1 LKYLVAESKVGLAI
15 EVSAVNR
22 IIETCSIL
30 LFLAVAPLASAQV
43 TPPPVTPLGPEM
55 TISVHDYAD
64 VPAKLLNAAEAQ
76 AREIYRRA
84 GLETAWLNCS
94 PKLEKIEPG
103 SCHFSD
109 STHLTLK
116 ISARAVNAQV
126 RDRADVLGT
135 AYPDD
140 KGVGYFAYVFY
151 DRVQELAER
160 QRLGHGLLA
169 DVMAHEIGHLLLGS
183 NSHSLS
189 GIMCAHWNYDQLR
202 NIAEG
207 AMSFVPWQS
216 KIMRDRLRA
225 RQSGRLDLSPVSRQ
239 QKISPVASTLAAG
252 LALLWSSER
261 SSQISVAQVRE
272 TGPE

>member
-1 LKYLVAESKVGLAI
+1 M
-15 EVSAVNR
+15 
-22 IIETCSIL
+22 
-30 LFLAVAPLASAQV
+30 FLAVAPLASAQI
-43 TPPPVTPLGPEM
+43 PPPPTALGPEM

-64 VPAKLLNAAEAQ
+64 VPSKLLSAAEEQ
-76 AREIYRRA
+76 AREIYHRA
-84 GLETAWLNCS
+84 GLETVWLNCS
-94 PKLEKIEPG
+94 PKLEKIEPE

-109 STHLTLK
+109 TTHLTLK
-116 ISARAVNAQV
+116 ISPHAFNAQV
-126 RDRADVLGT
+126 RDRLDVLGT

-160 QRLGHGLLA
+160 QRLGHTLLA

-207 AMSFVPWQS
+207 VMSFIPSQS
-216 KIMRDRLRA
+216 KMMRERLRT
-225 RQSGRLDLSPVSRQ
+225 RQTGRLAQPPIPPQ
-239 QKISPVASTLAAG
+239 Q
-252 LALLWSSER
+252 E
-261 SSQISVAQVRE
+261 ISVAVS
-272 TGPE
+272 GLAGG

>member
-1 LKYLVAESKVGLAI
+1 
-15 EVSAVNR
+15 
-22 IIETCSIL
+22 
-30 LFLAVAPLASAQV
+30 
-43 TPPPVTPLGPEM
+43 M

-76 AREIYRRA
+76 AREIYRLA

-160 QRLGHGLLA
+160 QRLGNWLLA

-183 NSHSLS
+183 NSHSVS

-202 NIAEG
+202 NISEG
-207 AMSFVPWQS
+207 AMWFIPVQS
-216 KIMRDRLRA
+216 KIMRDRLRDRRGRHLGLAVTA
-225 RQSGRLDLSPVSRQ
+225 REQN
-239 QKISPVASTLAAG
+239 ISATASTVTA
-252 LALLWSSER
+252 R
-261 SSQISVAQVRE
+261 
-272 TGPE
+272 

>member
-1 LKYLVAESKVGLAI
+1 M
-15 EVSAVNR
+15 NR
-22 IIETCSIL
+22 IFEACFVL
-30 LFLAVAPLASAQV
+30 MFLPVAPFASAQIPSPSV
-43 TPPPVTPLGPEM
+43 NPQGPEM
-55 TISVHDYAD
+55 TISVHDYAG
-64 VPAKLLNAAEAQ
+64 VPSKLLDAAEEQ

-84 GLETAWLNCS
+84 GLKTVWLNCS

-216 KIMRDRLRA
+216 RVMRDRLRA

-252 LALLWSSER
+252 QALLWSSER

>member
-1 LKYLVAESKVGLAI
+1 M
-15 EVSAVNR
+15 NR
-22 IIETCSIL
+22 IFETCSVL
-30 LFLAVAPLASAQV
+30 MFLAVAPLALAQM
-43 TPPPVTPLGPEM
+43 PPPPTSLGPEM
-55 TISVHDYAD
+55 SISVHNYAD
-64 VPAKLLNAAEAQ
+64 VPTTMLSAAEGQ

-84 GLETAWLNCS
+84 GLETVWVNCS
-94 PKLEKIEPG
+94 PKLEKIEPE

-109 STHLTLK
+109 TTHLTLK
-116 ISARAVNAQV
+116 ISPHAFNAQV

-160 QRLGHGLLA
+160 QRLGQALLA

-189 GIMCAHWNYDQLR
+189 GIMCAHWNYDQVR

-207 AMSFVPWQS
+207 VMSFIPSQS
-216 KIMRDRLRA
+216 RMMRDRLRA
-225 RQSGRLDLSPVSRQ
+225 RQSGRLDLSSVPRQ
-239 QKISPVASTLAAG
+239 QKISPVASVLAPG
-252 LALLWSSER
+252 NALL
-261 SSQISVAQVRE
+261 
-272 TGPE
+272 